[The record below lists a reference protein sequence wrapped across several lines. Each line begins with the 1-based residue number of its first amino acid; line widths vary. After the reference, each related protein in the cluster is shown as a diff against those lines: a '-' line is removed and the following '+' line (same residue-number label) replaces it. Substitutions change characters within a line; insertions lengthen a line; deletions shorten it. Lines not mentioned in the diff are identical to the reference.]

1 MALLSVVFGSIV
13 GLALGLTGGGGS
25 LFAVPMLVYGLG
37 MPPHDAT
44 GVSLAT
50 VGATSLLGF
59 LHRWKLGEVEL
70 RAGLVFAAAGML
82 AAPGG
87 AWLAGR
93 VSESLL
99 LFLFAGLMIVVAAR
113 MWQQAARA
121 VLAQA
126 AQPSSSPS
134 PSPSSGASD
143 ANASRVRSLP
153 LLLLLGA
160 LTGVLSGLFGVGGG
174 IVIVP
179 ALVLVAGMPIHRA
192 VGTSLMVIALVS
204 VSSIASLVA
213 QGRSIDPAVT
223 GLFVAGGV
231 AGLFAGQR
239 LSRRL
244 SGPALHVAA
253 ILAVAVFVIAKNLG
267 A

>member
-37 MPPHDAT
+37 MVPHDAT
-44 GVSLAT
+44 GVSLAA
-50 VGATSLLGF
+50 VGATSFIGF

-70 RAGLVFAAAGML
+70 HAGLAFAAAGMC

-87 AWLAGR
+87 AWIAGR

-121 VLAQA
+121 QA
-126 AQPSSSPS
+126 EPPPPASPA
-134 PSPSSGASD
+134 PVAAEAD
-143 ANASRVRSLP
+143 APRVRSLP
-153 LLLLLGA
+153 LLLLLGV

-179 ALVLVAGMPIHRA
+179 ALVLVAGTPIHRA

-204 VSSIASLVA
+204 ASSITALA
-213 QGRSIDPAVT
+213 LAGRSIDPAVT
-223 GLFVAGGV
+223 GLFVLGGV
-231 AGLFAGQR
+231 GGLFAGQR
-239 LSRRL
+239 LGRRL
-244 SGPALHVAA
+244 SGPALQKVFVFA
-253 ILAVAVFVIAKNLG
+253 ILAVAVFVIAKNLN

>member
-1 MALLSVVFGSIV
+1 MELLSVLFGSIV

-25 LFAVPMLVYGLG
+25 LFAVPMLVYGYGLN
-37 MPPHDAT
+37 PHEAV
-44 GVSLAT
+44 GISLSA

-70 RAGLVFAAAGML
+70 RAGLIFAAAGMC

-87 AWLAGR
+87 AWIAGR

-99 LFLFAGLMIVVAAR
+99 LFLFAGLMVAVAAR

-121 VLAQA
+121 QA
-126 AQPSSSPS
+126 ARPS
-134 PSPSSGASD
+134 PSPDANAASGTAD

-153 LLLLLGA
+153 LLLLLGV

-179 ALVLVAGMPIHRA
+179 ALVLVAGLPIHRA
-192 VGTSLMVIALVS
+192 VGTSLLVIALVS
-204 VSSIASLVA
+204 ASSIAAMVA
-213 QGRSIDPAVT
+213 QGRSIDPAIT
-223 GLFVAGGV
+223 GLFVTGGV

-239 LSRRL
+239 LGRRL
-244 SGPALHVAA
+244 SGPVLQKVFAFAILLVAA
-253 ILAVAVFVIAKNLG
+253 FVIVKNLS